1 METNSKMVAK
11 KIKTETMNITLQ
23 SIKHVTYIRINYIPT
38 YSGKFPGISQ
48 AEDNFVI
55 SHICP
60 FEKLKIKD
68 TYSDDEI
75 QMITEFL
82 AYVKA
87 TQDLESNNIVTN
99 KMCHF
104 NKESDS
110 SYSYIVQI
118 PPVNNE
124 IARNL
129 IEYSKEEQKRKHSER
144 TKLGIQH
151 KKNKEACKN
160 GN

>member
-1 METNSKMVAK
+1 MTCIHQRCVH
-11 KIKTETMNITLQ
+11 LQ
-23 SIKHVTYIRINYIPT
+23 DL
-38 YSGKFPGISQ
+38 F
-48 AEDNFVI
+48 F
-55 SHICP
+55 
-60 FEKLKIKD
+60 LL
-68 TYSDDEI
+68 
-75 QMITEFL
+75 TEFL

>member
-1 METNSKMVAK
+1 MVAK
-11 KIKTETMNITLQ
+11 KIKTETVNITLQ
-23 SIKHVTYIRINYIPT
+23 SIKHVTYIRINYMPT
-38 YSGKFPGISQ
+38 SSGKFPGINQ
-48 AEDNFVI
+48 DEDNFVI

-75 QMITEFL
+75 HMVTEFL

-87 TQDLESNNIVTN
+87 THDLESNNIVKN

-104 NKESDS
+104 TKESDS

-144 TKLGIQH
+144 TKLGIQYH
-151 KKNKEACKN
+151 KKKREQS
-160 GN
+160 

>member
-11 KIKTETMNITLQ
+11 KIKTETKNITLQ
-23 SIKHVTYIRINYIPT
+23 SIKHVTYIRINYMPT

-110 SYSYIVQI
+110 SYSYIVRIQT
-118 PPVNNE
+118 VNNE
-124 IARNL
+124 TARML
-129 IEYSKEEQKRKHSER
+129 IGHSKDRSV
-144 TKLGIQH
+144 
-151 KKNKEACKN
+151 KE
-160 GN
+160 